1 MASARFGC
9 VDGRAVLITDSLT
22 SYVDIEKFSSGRSG
36 SVVESR
42 GSGDVAGPGRGE
54 DNAHAYVGYPV

>member
-22 SYVDIEKFSSGRSG
+22 SYVDIEKFSSGKLPS
-36 SVVESR
+36 EPM
-42 GSGDVAGPGRGE
+42 ACL
-54 DNAHAYVGYPV
+54 